1 MTTVNRD
8 TLCNGAG
15 HIPWGSVIGV
25 EQQFRREEASINR
38 GDVTA
43 GPMSHSCQLRPQT
56 TSL

>member
-15 HIPWGSVIGV
+15 NLPWGSVIGV

-43 GPMSHSCQLRPQT
+43 GPVSHS
-56 TSL
+56 